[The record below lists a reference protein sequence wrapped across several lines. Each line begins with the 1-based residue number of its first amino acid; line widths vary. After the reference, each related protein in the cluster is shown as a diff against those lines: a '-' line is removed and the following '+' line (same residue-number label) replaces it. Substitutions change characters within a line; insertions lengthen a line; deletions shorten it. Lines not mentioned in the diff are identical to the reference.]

1 MDVTMSIGMF
11 FGVENVY
18 TMSWIRV
25 GVSVAIWGV
34 LEDVYQN
41 WG

>member
-1 MDVTMSIGMF
+1 MDVTISIGMF

-18 TMSWIRV
+18 TMSLIRV
-25 GVSVAIWGV
+25 GGFVAIWGV
-34 LEDVYQN
+34 LECVYQK